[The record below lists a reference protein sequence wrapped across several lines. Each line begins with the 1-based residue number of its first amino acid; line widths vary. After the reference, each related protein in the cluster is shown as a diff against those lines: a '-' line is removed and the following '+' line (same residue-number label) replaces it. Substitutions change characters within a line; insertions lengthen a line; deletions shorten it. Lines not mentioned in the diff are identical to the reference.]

1 MQNLVNEVH
10 IHDSETVSHFLP
22 LHTTIILIHSEKKWT
37 FELGFLD
44 KMAKKSHILSS
55 SNTFSL

>member
-37 FELGFLD
+37 FELASFD